1 MASMEGNEETAVSRF
16 EEEFRLLP
24 VDIQRVMFLLLNGMF
39 GWGNPRRWVKTARTQ
54 WRGSR
59 IHLNSGLPVLQIL
72 SPSIKV
78 EEEVGIST
86 VYAADTFY
94 VIWDT
99 DEFIEPDLSK
109 LNEIICARADAVKN

>member
-1 MASMEGNEETAVSRF
+1 MASIEEEAVTRF
-16 EEEFRLLP
+16 EAEFRLLP
-24 VDIQRVMFLLLNGMF
+24 VDVQRSMLLLLNGMF
-39 GWGNPRRWVKTARTQ
+39 GWGNPRRWVKIARTQ

-59 IHLNSGLPVLQIL
+59 IQLDSALPVLQIL

-78 EEEVGIST
+78 EETVGLST

-94 VIWDT
+94 AVWDA

-109 LNEIICARADAVKN
+109 LKAIISTQADAIKC

>member
-1 MASMEGNEETAVSRF
+1 MTSLETSISNF
-16 EEEFRLLP
+16 EAEFRLLP
-24 VDIQRVMFLLLNGMF
+24 VDVQHVMLFLFNGMF
-39 GWGNPRRWVKTARTQ
+39 GWGNPKRWVKTARTQ

-59 IHLNSGLPVLQIL
+59 IQLNSGLPVLQIL

-78 EEEVGIST
+78 EEEVGFST
-86 VYAADTFY
+86 VYDTDTFY

-109 LNEIICARADAVKN
+109 VNEIICARADAVENLD